1 MPEPP
6 PIEDDESLLR
16 HIPGGTLHQAPGPRI
31 TSNNFKLRKDR
42 NETGVSVTR
51 QKITSAEKLLSLV
64 GTTAESRVAAV
75 RVADVRALGL
85 QVVPKPLEVDPGHS
99 EIQSAT
105 ASLEEHI
112 VRKRLA
118 NLFQF
123 LK

>member
-51 QKITSAEKLLSLV
+51 QKITSEEKLLSLV
-64 GTTAESRVAAV
+64 GTTAESRGAAL
-75 RVADVRALGL
+75 RVDDELGLGL
-85 QVVPKPLEVDPGHS
+85 QVVPKPRAFDHGLAEY
-99 EIQSAT
+99 QSAT
-105 ASLEEHI
+105 ACREDD
-112 VRKRLA
+112 
-118 NLFQF
+118 F
-123 LK
+123 